1 MHDFMASGKTLN
13 LVFES
18 DELQFRIC
26 SAPAVKWYHVN
37 LFYPL
42 Y

>member
-26 SAPAVKWYHVN
+26 KMIPCQSVLSIVLK
-37 LFYPL
+37 LE
-42 Y
+42 